1 MSTPSISIYI
11 NMVWL
16 FFWLFCHTSSEV
28 CGNFHFLH
36 DDGEEDDFDAAMEVH
51 VVRECVTGLY
61 STLIIIIYHGV
72 NKAREIE
79 GSVAMVFSADNLK
92 FELVDE
98 LLLLDTSNV
107 SC

>member
-1 MSTPSISIYI
+1 MSRVIRFPVRGVDATDLTAVVLTLSAPNPESFKMDGVIFGF
-11 NMVWL
+11 VPVDGVEGVL
-16 FFWLFCHTSSEV
+16 LDRHVLKLGLLESS
-28 CGNFHFLH
+28 LK
-36 DDGEEDDFDAAMEVH
+36 MK
-51 VVRECVTGLY
+51 
-61 STLIIIIYHGV
+61 SW
-72 NKAREIE
+72 E